1 MYNTY
6 TCISVSLRTV
16 FTMQA
21 CLVFLPEQ
29 SGAVQLV
36 VTGVL
41 GMEAPSGKKNKK
53 FSDSSNMLM
62 HNMDVLVG
70 GRTSSTLMEIK
81 NSLNSGYKMKWIVS
95 IVGRIEE
102 TLYSTTAGQ
111 DVIFWF
117 NSNGGKTI

>member
-1 MYNTY
+1 
-6 TCISVSLRTV
+6 
-16 FTMQA
+16 MQA

-41 GMEAPSGKKNKK
+41 AMDAPLGKKNKK

-81 NSLNSGYKMKWIVS
+81 NSLNSGYKMNWIVS